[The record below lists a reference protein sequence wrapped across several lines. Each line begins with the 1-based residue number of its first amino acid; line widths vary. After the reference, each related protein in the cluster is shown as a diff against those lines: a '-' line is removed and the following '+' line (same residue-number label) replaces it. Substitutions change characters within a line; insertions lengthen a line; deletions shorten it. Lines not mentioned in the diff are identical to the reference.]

1 MRMKFKV
8 LAISFAG
15 MVLLLLVA
23 PLLVPMDS
31 YRDQLQQLATQKL
44 GVPVKIETL
53 RIALLPTPRVNVE
66 GLSVGQADEIRA
78 GKVAAVL
85 DVSTLFD
92 DVRVISTLDV
102 EQPTIKS
109 SAIALLTPLL
119 VQPGGTAAVAIR
131 RITLSQVRLEWP
143 QLTLPQLAAEV
154 DMSDAGAL
162 LQAVIRSDDGKLTLQ
177 VRPQG
182 AGYTASISAK
192 QWTPPSGPPIKFDSL
207 TAQLVYLEQKLEV
220 TAFQAELYGGKLDGA
235 AQLDWGKQ
243 WQLRGKFR
251 TAAIEMRDLSRM
263 FSKAVS
269 VSGRISGN
277 GSFSSSAKASDQLS
291 QKLALDYTFSVSKG
305 ILHGMDLAKAATLF
319 IKQTGQGGE
328 TQFDKLSGKLHTA
341 GKQIE
346 LRNMQVAS
354 GLLAA
359 NGHVRISPSKTLHGQ
374 VDVELKR
381 GLALVTVPLNVSGT
395 TDAPLVMPTKAAI
408 AGAAAG
414 TAVLGPMG
422 TGIGM
427 KAGSMLDRMFG
438 DQE

>member
-1 MRMKFKV
+1 MKLKT
-8 LAISFAG
+8 LAVGFAVV
-15 MVLLLLVA
+15 VLLLLLL
-23 PLLVPMDS
+23 PLLIPMDT

-53 RIALLPTPRVNVE
+53 RIALIPTPRVNLE
-66 GLSVGQADEIRA
+66 GVSVGQVDEIRV

-85 DVSTLFD
+85 DVTTLFD
-92 DVRVISTLDV
+92 DVRVISTLDI
-102 EQPTIKS
+102 EQPIIKS
-109 SAIALLTPLL
+109 SAVALLTPLL
-119 VQPGGTAAVAIR
+119 AQPGAPAAVAIR
-131 RITLSQVRLEWP
+131 RITLSQARLEWP
-143 QLTLPQLAAEV
+143 KLVLPQLEGEV
-154 DMSDAGAL
+154 DMSDVGGL
-162 LQAVIRSDDGKLTLQ
+162 QQAVIRSDDGKLTLQ
-177 VRPQG
+177 ARPQG
-182 AGYTASISAK
+182 AGYSASISAR
-192 QWTPPSGPPIKFDSL
+192 QWTPPTGPPIKFDSL
-207 TAQLVYLEQKLEV
+207 TAQLVYLGQQLEV
-220 TAFQAELYGGKLDGA
+220 TAFQAQLYGGKLDGT
-235 AQLDWGKQ
+235 AQLNWGKQ
-243 WQLRGKFR
+243 WQLGGKFR
-251 TAAIEMRDLSRM
+251 SEAIEMRDLSRM

-291 QKLALDYTFSVSKG
+291 QKLRLDYTFSVSKG
-305 ILHGMDLAKAATLF
+305 ILHGMDLVKAASLL
-319 IKQTGQGGE
+319 IKQTGHAGE
-328 TQFDKLSGKLHTA
+328 TQFDRLSGQLHTS

-346 LRNMQVAS
+346 LRHMQVAS

-395 TDAPLVMPTKAAI
+395 TDAPLLMPTRAAL

-422 TGIGM
+422 TSIGM

-438 DQE
+438 GQE

>member
-1 MRMKFKV
+1 MRMKLKI
-8 LAISFAG
+8 LAISFAVV
-15 MVLLLLVA
+15 VLLLLLL
-23 PLLVPMDS
+23 PLLIPMDT
-31 YRDQLQQLATQKL
+31 YRDQVQQLATQKL

-53 RIALLPTPRVNVE
+53 RIALIPTPRVNLE
-66 GLSVGQADEIRA
+66 GIRVGQVDEIRV

-85 DVSTLFD
+85 DVTTLFD
-92 DVRVISTLDV
+92 DVRVISTLDI
-102 EQPTIKS
+102 EQPIIKS
-109 SAIALLTPLL
+109 SAVALLTPLL
-119 VQPGGTAAVAIR
+119 AQPGAAATVAIR

-143 QLTLPQLAAEV
+143 KLVLPQLEGEV
-154 DMSDAGAL
+154 DMSDVGAL

-177 VRPQG
+177 ARPQG
-182 AGYTASISAK
+182 AGYSASISAR
-192 QWTPPSGPPIKFDSL
+192 QWTPPTGPPIKFDSL
-207 TAQLVYLEQKLEV
+207 TAQLVYLGQQLEV
-220 TAFQAELYGGKLDGA
+220 TAFQAQLYGGKLDGT
-235 AQLDWGKQ
+235 AQLSWGKQ
-243 WQLRGKFR
+243 WQLGGKFR
-251 TAAIEMRDLSRM
+251 SEAIEMRDLSRM

-277 GSFSSSAKASDQLS
+277 GTFSSSAKTSDQLS
-291 QKLALDYTFSVSKG
+291 QKLLLDYTFGVSQG
-305 ILHGMDLAKAATLF
+305 ILLGMDLAKAATLF